1 MLPIITQPGV
11 PAHVH
16 PDEAAR
22 KRGERLARATA
33 EQAEAALAF
42 LSVID
47 PLMFE
52 IAMDAGAQTVG
63 GAPEEEDPEDE
74 EPIPVCRRC
83 GGQVG
88 IFLDRG
94 PAVAALPRGRD
105 HVRRPGDLRPRPLR
119 RGHLAPPRRG
129 PGRAVAEGSH
139 LVPAEPV
146 PGSAGRRDAA
156 RVPEAGESAPLVLPG
171 R

>member
-1 MLPIITQPGV
+1 MSPIITQPGV
-11 PAHVH
+11 PTHVH

-83 GGQVG
+83 ADLVG
-88 IFLDRG
+88 IFPDRG
-94 PAVAALPRGRD
+94 GLEWQHFRGD
-105 HVRRPGDLRPRPLR
+105 WTTSGAQEIYDPG
-119 RGHLAPPRRG
+119 H
-129 PGRAVAEGSH
+129 
-139 LVPAEPV
+139 PAEVTWCLP
-146 PGSAGRRDAA
+146 DEW
-156 RVPEAGESAPLVLPG
+156 PEEL
-171 R
+171 

>member
-1 MLPIITQPGV
+1 MSPIITQPGS

-22 KRGERLARATA
+22 KRRDRLARVTA
-33 EQAEAALAF
+33 GQAEAALAY

-52 IAMDAGAQTVG
+52 IAMDAADLTAGEAAGAE
-63 GAPEEEDPEDE
+63 APVDE

-83 GGQVG
+83 GALVG

-94 PAVAALPRGRD
+94 LEWQHFRGD
-105 HVRRPGDLRPRPLR
+105 GITAGAQEIYDPG
-119 RGHLAPPRRG
+119 H
-129 PGRAVAEGSH
+129 
-139 LVPAEPV
+139 PAEVTWRLP
-146 PGSAGRRDAA
+146 DED
-156 RVPEAGESAPLVLPG
+156 PEEP
-171 R
+171 